1 MEKII
6 DEKIDARTEEPIASS
21 IDKKG
26 FNIKIVMFGIPI
38 FVVQLIAVYYVTAN
52 ILLNK
57 IEASHSSLTQ
67 TPAEI
72 KQEAP
77 ANQAKS
83 NELGK
88 YVFMVED
95 LIINPANTDGKRL
108 LMSSLGFDV
117 STEKDNQEL
126 KSKEPLLKDAI
137 ISVMSSKGMSQLS
150 NTAYRDTLRIEITK
164 KLSTLIP
171 SVKIN
176 WIYFSKYI
184 LE

>member
-1 MEKII
+1 MEKIL
-6 DEKIDARTEEPIASS
+6 DDKIDTKAEESISS
-21 IDKKG
+21 SVEKKG
-26 FNIKIVMFGIPI
+26 FNIKILMFGIPVFAI
-38 FVVQLIAVYYVTAN
+38 QLVAVYFITAN

-57 IEASHSSLTQ
+57 IQGSHPSSTQ
-67 TPAEI
+67 TTAET

-83 NELGK
+83 SELGK

-117 STEKDNQEL
+117 PTEKDHQEL

-164 KLSTLIP
+164 KLSTQIP